1 MSTIQADEVVPLSP
15 EDRSL
20 RNKTVL
26 FNGLIFFLS
35 LIMVAVCIGTAIV
48 SAKNCGMYAK
58 STCAKVATVNEIVI
72 TNPVYMP
79 ANSTHEVVSFLASPN
94 DKSNGTASATCFCQ
108 QTFGNFSMPISY
120 AQSIQPPQN
129 ATRYCDPAAALCPL
143 GQCYG
148 FAYIKC
154 TLDICG

>member
-48 SAKNCGMYAK
+48 SAKNC
-58 STCAKVATVNEIVI
+58 VNEIVI